1 MDIQGKQLRMHLGET
16 LGLPYRQVEE
26 HILRRLTD
34 SGFDMT
40 KPIERHTEMVTG
52 DLIFRQR
59 TEGMRGADV

>member
-1 MDIQGKQLRMHLGET
+1 MDTYGKQLRMHLAET

-26 HILRRLTD
+26 HIMKRLTD

-52 DLIFRQR
+52 DLLFRQHA
-59 TEGMRGADV
+59 E